1 MNKMSARNCCA
12 ECGVAG
18 AGVSLKM
25 CKACMHA
32 RYCNAE
38 CQHKHW
44 PTHKTACKLR
54 AAELRDEAL
63 FKDPPPKE
71 ECPICFLPMPV
82 KLISCVS
89 LPPATLSSV
98 PINDFAKANEELVD
112 ELTETYYSCCGKS
125 ICGGCVHSSYESGNI
140 GKCPFCNANQENKTV
155 EEQVKELWRRV
166 EANDAASM
174 FLLAN
179 SYHHG
184 TTGLPQDRTKAIE
197 LYTRAADLGCSQA
210 HRCLGIFYR
219 EGGYLKKAK
228 FHH

>member
-1 MNKMSARNCCA
+1 MNNNRDDASARNCCA

-63 FKDPPPKE
+63 LKDPPPKE

-166 EANDAASM
+166 EAKIPLRC
-174 FLLAN
+174 FCWLILI
-179 SYHHG
+179 
-184 TTGLPQDRTKAIE
+184 TTEQTVCRRIE
-197 LYTRAADLGCSQA
+197 RRQSNYTQGQQILVVVRRIVVWAFSIVKGD
-210 HRCLGIFYR
+210 I
-219 EGGYLKKAK
+219 
-228 FHH
+228 